1 MTVHFCLEAQ
11 VQWLDSDEFSTEFLR
26 LLGAAQEGGSM
37 VSECFLAAS
46 RIDPR
51 DRAASWYREWIRIAD
66 LSRERGNTAFE
77 RGRVLTAQSNW
88 LRGVEMVF
96 IQFAGFTFGKSASAY
111 ATPWNGY

>member
-1 MTVHFCLEAQ
+1 MKVHFGPEGRIH
-11 VQWLDSDEFSTEFLR
+11 WPDSEEFSTEFLR

-66 LSRERGNTAFE
+66 LSRERGNIAFE
-77 RGRVLTAQSNW
+77 RGRVLTAQRNW
-88 LRGVEMVF
+88 LGA
-96 IQFAGFTFGKSASAY
+96 IHYYNYST
-111 ATPWNGY
+111 